1 MRAGRRRSA
10 SVFVDTNLLLVLL
23 VGALD
28 PDQIARF
35 KRTKAYTRD
44 DYFLL
49 VSFIGKYKHILTT
62 PNVLTEVSNL
72 MGQLSDPLLHR
83 TRTSLARLAQ
93 DAREQYLP
101 SKELVLD
108 PNFAVLGLA
117 DASIAQAAGTDVTV
131 LTADLP
137 LYQRLSSAGHDV
149 VNFNH
154 LRSGSWQ

>member
-1 MRAGRRRSA
+1 VRAGRRRRA
-10 SVFVDTNLLLVLL
+10 NVIVDTNLLLVLL

-28 PDQIARF
+28 PDHIARF

-49 VSFIGKYKHILTT
+49 VSFIGKFKQILTT

-117 DASIAQAAGTDVTV
+117 DASIAHAAGTDVTV

-149 VNFNH
+149 INFNH

>member
-1 MRAGRRRSA
+1 MRAGRRRRA
-10 SVFVDTNLLLVLL
+10 NVIVDTNLLLVLL

-28 PDQIARF
+28 PDHIARF

-49 VSFIGKYKHILTT
+49 VSFIGKFKQILTT

-117 DASIAQAAGTDVTV
+117 DASIAHAAGTDVTV

-149 VNFNH
+149 INFNH